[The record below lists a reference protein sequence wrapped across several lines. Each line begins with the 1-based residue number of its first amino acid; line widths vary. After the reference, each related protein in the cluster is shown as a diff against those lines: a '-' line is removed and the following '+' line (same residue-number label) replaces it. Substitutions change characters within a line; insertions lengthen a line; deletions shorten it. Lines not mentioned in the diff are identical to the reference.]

1 MPEKADLTQLPAD
14 PSKLPL
20 PPGTMGLPII
30 GQSLQLL
37 KDNRGFFLSRFQK
50 YGPVFKTSFALQ
62 KVVCFVGHGALTF
75 FYNPDLFAREGANP
89 NPIKA
94 LFNNDAVPLVDGEVH
109 RVRKALYLS
118 IMTTG
123 AVAEFLPQMQ
133 NTCERFLQ
141 SWERKRNFVWQT
153 ENEFLGLGLSNL
165 LMLGEETGSASAE
178 QKDVIDTYVL
188 GMASLPINLPF
199 TRYGRALRSRDT
211 MLKWVAD
218 AMVTHRRRMQPGQ
231 QPIHDILTSLLR
243 ANDNAGR
250 PLTDDV
256 LKTDGM
262 HVYFSIYTGWAVQL
276 TWVCLSLGLD
286 RRVMERA
293 RAEVAEKSPSGVVTM
308 EQLDAMPYVRR
319 VTQEVRRLNP
329 VLPVT
334 FQAKVRKTCAYNGYR
349 IPAGWTAIASVY
361 ATMQDP
367 AIFVAPDT
375 FEPDR
380 FAPGAPM
387 AIPPNGYVPHGGGDP
402 LWHKCL
408 GQDVSSLFLELMTV
422 LLLRCYDW
430 DIPEQDLSCKPGSLF
445 SVPKSGLQVVFRR
458 A

>member
-1 MPEKADLTQLPAD
+1 MPEKAEIHGIPAD

-20 PPGTMGLPII
+20 PPGSMGLPLI
-30 GQSLQLL
+30 GQSIALL

-50 YGPVFKTSFALQ
+50 YGPVFKTSFAFQ

-75 FYNPDLFAREGANP
+75 FYDPEYFAREGANP

-94 LFNNDAVPLVDGEVH
+94 LFNNDAVPLIDGEPH

-118 IMTTG
+118 IMGRG
-123 AVAEFLPQMQ
+123 AMEPFLPQIQ
-133 NTCERFLQ
+133 NACERFLQ
-141 SWERKRNFVWQT
+141 SWERKRDFVWQT
-153 ENEFLGLGLSNL
+153 ENEYLGLGLSNL
-165 LMLGEETGSASAE
+165 LMLGEETGSADAT
-178 QKDVIDTYVL
+178 QKDVIDTYIA
-188 GMASLPINLPF
+188 GMAALPIPLPF
-199 TRYGRALRSRDT
+199 TKYGRALRARDK
-211 MLKWVAD
+211 MLKWVRQ
-218 AMVTHRRRMQPGQ
+218 AMATHRQRMQPGQ
-231 QPIHDILTSLLR
+231 QPIHDVLTSLLR
-243 ANDNAGR
+243 ANDEAGR
-250 PLTDDV
+250 PLTDQV
-256 LKTDGM
+256 LETDGM

-276 TWVCLSLGLD
+276 TWLCMSLGLD
-286 RRVMERA
+286 RRVMRRA
-293 RAEVAEKSPSGVVTM
+293 RNEVAEHSPSGLVTP
-308 EQLDAMPYVRR
+308 EALNAMPYVRR

-334 FQAKVRKTCAYNGYR
+334 FQALVKKTCAFNGYQ

-375 FEPDR
+375 FDPDR
-380 FAPGAPM
+380 FAPDPPM
-387 AIPPNGYVPHGGGDP
+387 PIPPNAYVPHGGGDP

-408 GQDVSSLFLELMTV
+408 GQDASNLFLELMTV

-430 DIPEQDLSCKPGSLF
+430 DIPEQDLSPKPGSLF